1 MSLRDVG
8 SYIGHNRVTTT
19 SQDSASGIWSL
30 AAVER
35 RMRAAAWP
43 LVAPGDEYF
52 ANVSLLLHMDGSGN
66 TFTDSS
72 ASPKTL
78 TAAGNVTQ
86 STAQSKWGGKSAL
99 FDGNGDYI
107 SVANTSGLDFGT
119 GDFVAEFWI
128 YFTSS
133 VSTSQQILY
142 SETEGGWFIGL
153 FNAGEIGIG
162 RTGVAWDHYAAHSMT
177 TNSWNHIAVAR
188 SGTSL
193 RIYVN
198 GSQVGS
204 TYTNSQSYTLAG
216 GALRIGGPGGSE
228 YNITGYIDDVRITKG
243 TARGYTGASITPPT
257 APFPS

>member
-1 MSLRDVG
+1 MTLRSNG
-8 SYIGHNRVTTT
+8 SYIGPRPAGPSV
-19 SQDSASGIWSL
+19 SVASGIWDL
-30 AAVER
+30 RTAER
-35 RMRAAAWP
+35 QQRAAAWP
-43 LVAPGDEYF
+43 IQIATDPDF
-52 ANVSLLLHMDGSGN
+52 ASVSLLLHMDGTGS
-66 TFTDSS
+66 TFVDSS

-78 TAAGNVTQ
+78 TAAGDVTQ

-107 SVANTSGLDFGT
+107 SVANNSGLDFGT
-119 GDFVAEFWI
+119 GDFAVEFWI
-128 YFTSS
+128 FFTSS

-142 SETEGGWFIGL
+142 SETTGGFFIGL

-162 RTGVAWDHYAAHSMT
+162 RTGTAWDHYASHSMT

-193 RIYVN
+193 RIFVN

-216 GALRIGGPGGSE
+216 GAMRIGGPGGVE
-228 YNITGYIDDVRITKG
+228 YNTIGYIDDVRITKG
-243 TARGYTGASITPPT
+243 TARGYTGASITVPT
-257 APFPS
+257 AAFPDA